1 MANIT
6 VNPTRMELTRLKGK
20 LRTAQRGHKLLKD
33 KRDELMKQFLDT
45 VREVR
50 SLRSEVEEEL
60 MTVHDAFTVASAL
73 MSSQALEQALLYPK
87 QSVKLTQT
95 TKNIMSVNVP
105 VYDFQTQTRSDAD
118 IYPYGFAAT
127 SGELDT
133 AVDALGKVFRKMLKL
148 AEVEKAAQLMSEE
161 IEKTRRRVN
170 ALEYVV
176 IPDTQEAIRYI
187 TMKLDEND
195 RATTTR
201 LMKVKDMLLKEA
213 IEDRRGQDAIAVKAF
228 SSTAASPS
236 QG

>member
-50 SLRSEVEEEL
+50 ALRTEVEEEL
-60 MTVHDAFTVASAL
+60 MTVHKSFTVASAL
-73 MSSQALEQALLYPK
+73 MSSEALEQALLYPK
-87 QSVKLTQT
+87 QSVELTMSF
-95 TKNIMSVNVP
+95 KNIMSVNVP
-105 VYDFQTQTRSDAD
+105 VYDFQTKTKSDSD

-133 AVDALGKVFRKMLKL
+133 AVDALGKVFQKMLKL
-148 AEVEKAAQLMSEE
+148 AE

-170 ALEYVV
+170 ALEYVM

-201 LMKVKDMLLKEA
+201 LMKVKDMILKQSLEEKRAENARA
-213 IEDRRGQDAIAVKAF
+213 IEAF
-228 SSTAASPS
+228 NAAEGPV
-236 QG
+236 